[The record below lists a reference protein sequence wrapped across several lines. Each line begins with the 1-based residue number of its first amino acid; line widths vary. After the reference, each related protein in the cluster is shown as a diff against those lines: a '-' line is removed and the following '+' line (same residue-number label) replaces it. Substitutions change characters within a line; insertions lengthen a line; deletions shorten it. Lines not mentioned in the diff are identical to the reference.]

1 VQEKELELMRK
12 LLVETEVMWWQYSME
27 YYNLLF
33 VFSIIFDIDIV
44 RVDTAEELDCSW

>member
-1 VQEKELELMRK
+1 
-12 LLVETEVMWWQYSME
+12 ME

-44 RVDTAEELDCSW
+44 RVDTAEELDCS